1 MSASKHD
8 ESQITTV
15 FDESSDLL
23 SLVVKSHYSIDELL
37 NVLLVEALPN
47 ADAVELKRV
56 SFLLKVDFA
65 IGLGVLRADLR
76 PVFNK
81 INAVRNSFAHNPYS
95 EFSEKDASNT
105 VNILLARDPKIVP
118 DDFGCT
124 ANPRDV
130 LETLF
135 AVAFINLSVAY
146 ERFCIWKA
154 ESRVANQMAME
165 VIATGKRRENDRYS
179 VREEFEERLRSH
191 LNKHYPG
198 IKKP

>member
-8 ESQITTV
+8 ESQITTI

-65 IGLGVLRADLR
+65 IGLGMLRPDLR

-81 INAVRNSFAHNPYS
+81 INTVRNSFAHNPYS

-124 ANPRDV
+124 SNPRDV

-135 AVAFINLSVAY
+135 AVGFINLSVAY
-146 ERFCIWKA
+146 ERFCIRKS

-165 VIATGKRRENDRYS
+165 VVAIGKRRESDRHS
-179 VREEFEERLRSH
+179 VQEEFEERLRSH
-191 LNKHYPG
+191 LKKHYPG
-198 IKKP
+198 ITYC